1 MYRALA
7 LTTLL
12 VVAGCSK
19 PEEIVKP
26 EQKVSPVT
34 PTASVPAPATVAA
47 PVAAPVAVP
56 IDNSLALPLSSG
68 EIIAE
73 LQKQGFA
80 FDRQPPS
87 QGAETTA
94 FVCREAAASLL
105 FAEQQGKTRS
115 LEIVLTGESDELS
128 RRRMANLTSAVGG
141 LLLKL
146 SPAETSHA
154 LSQAIE
160 EAAATMKRG
169 EYKHQFYAV
178 QSGGV
183 IAKVVPLP
191 KVGASV
197 LFMPDPQAHQWK

>member
-12 VVAGCSK
+12 MVAGCSK
-19 PEEIVKP
+19 PEEHVKP
-26 EQKVSPVT
+26 EQEVSPAI
-34 PTASVPAPATVAA
+34 PTASVPVAVPATL
-47 PVAAPVAVP
+47 PVAVP
-56 IDNSLALPLSSG
+56 TDNSLALPLSSG

-80 FDRQPPS
+80 FDRQPAAQVP
-87 QGAETTA
+87 ETTG

-105 FAEQQGKTRS
+105 FAEQRGKTRS
-115 LEIVLTGESDELS
+115 LEIVLTGESDELG

-146 SPAETSHA
+146 SPAEASHA

-160 EAAATMKRG
+160 EAAATKKRG

-191 KVGASV
+191 NVGASV
-197 LFMPDPQAHQWK
+197 LFLPDPQAHQWK